1 MKIVNVNVNNIELF
15 SNVLMESAK
24 WLDSIEQSM
33 WEIKDLTVN
42 ELLKKYDINEM
53 KLCYEDGNLIG
64 VYILQ
69 WYDSLFWAELK
80 KNDSGILHKLA
91 VCREYSKMGYG
102 KKIIG
107 SAELLCKNH
116 GVNSLRLNCGT
127 SRPRLRNFYESV
139 GFKMVDRVFI
149 DNRDQIRYKKSIIVS
164 G

>member
-1 MKIVNVNVNNIELF
+1 MEIVNVNANNIELF

-33 WEIKDLTVN
+33 WKIKDLTVN

-116 GVNSLRLNCGT
+116 DVNSLRLNCGT

-149 DNRDQIRYKKSIIVS
+149 DDRDQIRYKKSIIVS